1 MASPKEEKEDP
12 PDESWMGTFADTI
25 TLLMAFFVMLLTFS
39 EFDIPA
45 YEELSSAM
53 APANPTSPPIEVPEE
68 ERGAITHG
76 LEDVDE
82 EFVSLVLRSLPP

>member
-1 MASPKEEKEDP
+1 LASPKEEKEDP

-53 APANPTSPPIEVPEE
+53 ASTVGGREQLTSSQSLKIDV
-68 ERGAITHG
+68 
-76 LEDVDE
+76 EDIIYQIP
-82 EFVSLVLRSLPP
+82 S

>member
-53 APANPTSPPIEVPEE
+53 ASTVESSFPEKSN
-68 ERGAITHG
+68 
-76 LEDVDE
+76 
-82 EFVSLVLRSLPP
+82 VSLCTFNPLRQVDHC